1 MNNSEVYVG
10 LDIGTTSIKALVCES
25 VKGQLKVIGVG
36 LSSLSS
42 A

>member
-25 VKGQLKVIGVG
+25 VKGQLKVI
-36 LSSLSS
+36 
-42 A
+42 